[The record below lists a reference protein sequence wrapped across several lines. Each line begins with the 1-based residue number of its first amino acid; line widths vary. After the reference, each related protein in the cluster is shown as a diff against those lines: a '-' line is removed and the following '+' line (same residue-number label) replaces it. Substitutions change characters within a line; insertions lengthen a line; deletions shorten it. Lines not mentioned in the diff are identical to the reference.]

1 MRISHGA
8 TIDKTIGKQYNKG
21 NETRRNAMPRKSK
34 YFLFE
39 IVGDVPDF
47 FLLQQLHN
55 ARDKTALS
63 PQPGDFLRV

>member
-1 MRISHGA
+1 
-8 TIDKTIGKQYNKG
+8 
-21 NETRRNAMPRKSK
+21 MPRKSK

-39 IVGDVPDF
+39 IVGDVPDL